1 MENQNRASILQM
13 ARGAIQER
21 VDYEVCKAVDNILDL
36 NTDPTAKR
44 KITLIEADGGVWKL
58 EATRNIAGYF
68 EDKLAE
74 LIEDGRVVV
83 LR

>member
-21 VDYEVCKAVDNILDL
+21 AERLQVAQPESMFLLRLKDGGNVGLY
-36 NTDPTAKR
+36 
-44 KITLIEADGGVWKL
+44 EADGGVWKL

-68 EDKLAE
+68 
-74 LIEDGRVVV
+74 
-83 LR
+83 